1 MSGAVNKIPEIFLNS
16 DTGQPHAACLVC
28 GCDLTDG
35 RTYVTEKAFRRYAD
49 GHTVEVFGYALCM
62 ACVEQMHE
70 SLSDHS
76 KRNIQ
81 EYMQLH
87 GGFRREEEDSG
98 FDEEQPWL
106 RCTVNGTLAEE
117 EDEYIVCAMIGQG
130 RLHTG
135 IFPYMLGGRAM
146 DSIMDLMSDHTLG
159 FLDDF
164 TGKHF
169 TGPPEF
175 SEWLKARPVFV

>member
-1 MSGAVNKIPEIFLNS
+1 MSWAMHGIPDIFLDS
-16 DTGQPHAACLVC
+16 DTGKPHEACLVC
-28 GCDLTDG
+28 HCDLTDG

-62 ACVEQMHE
+62 GCVEQMHE

-81 EYMQLH
+81 GYMEKN
-87 GGFRREEEDSG
+87 GGFNGVRNFGSD
-98 FDEEQPWL
+98 DEKQWM

-117 EDEYIVCAMIGQG
+117 EDEYMVCAMIGQG
-130 RLHTG
+130 RLQTG

>member
-1 MSGAVNKIPEIFLNS
+1 MSGTVNRIPDIFLDS
-16 DTGQPHAACLVC
+16 DTGKPHATCLVC
-28 GCDLTDG
+28 NCDLTDG
-35 RTYVTEKAFRRYAD
+35 RTYVTEKAFRRYTD

-81 EYMQLH
+81 EYMERH
-87 GGFRREEEDSG
+87 GGFNGRGSHWAD
-98 FDEEQPWL
+98 DEQPWMH
-106 RCTVNGTLAEE
+106 CTVNGTPPEE

-130 RLHTG
+130 QLQRG

-146 DSIMDLMSDHTLG
+146 DDIMDLMSDHTLG